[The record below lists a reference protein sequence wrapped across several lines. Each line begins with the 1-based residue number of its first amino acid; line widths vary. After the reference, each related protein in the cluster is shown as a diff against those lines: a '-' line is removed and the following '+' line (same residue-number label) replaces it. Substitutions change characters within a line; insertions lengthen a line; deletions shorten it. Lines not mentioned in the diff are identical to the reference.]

1 MTMYRIQK
9 DEKRLQPFRS
19 DKFGTRYF
27 EKDLEDWFEAN
38 PIVLTDG
45 EPALII
51 GRQVN
56 TEGRNNR
63 SPRNRC

>member
-19 DKFGTRYF
+19 NKFGTRYF
-27 EKDLEDWFEAN
+27 EKDLEDWFESN

-45 EPALII
+45 EPAVKL
-51 GRQVN
+51 GLLGEPTKTSQSKN
-56 TEGRNNR
+56 Y
-63 SPRNRC
+63 